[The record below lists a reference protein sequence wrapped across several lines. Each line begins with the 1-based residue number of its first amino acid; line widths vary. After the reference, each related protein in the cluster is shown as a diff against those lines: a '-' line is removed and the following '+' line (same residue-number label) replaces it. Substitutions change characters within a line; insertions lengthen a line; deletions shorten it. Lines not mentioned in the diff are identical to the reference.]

1 LPHKITVD
9 SYHPRSEIPQ
19 RASWRQADQSSVL
32 EIPWLDLKHFGSDS
46 ITIVGIELMHR
57 TGKVISKSASFA
69 PTAKMRHCLLR
80 YIAYYLVIWR
90 KMSSAMSM
98 RTIVNGFLA
107 TIGILV
113 GFYLSNNE

>member
-1 LPHKITVD
+1 MAASGPKF
-9 SYHPRSEIPQ
+9 SPRNTLVGFE
-19 RASWRQADQSSVL
+19 A
-32 EIPWLDLKHFGSDS
+32 FGSDS

-57 TGKVISKSASFA
+57 TEKVISKSASFA